1 MKRKFIIFISA
12 FIVAACAIFSG
23 CSCTGNTTLSFSSAF
38 SGGEAPTLA
47 TYTETL
53 KYKAEYHADYLTN
66 AEKADGLDKFFTFD
80 ENNMVGTYR
89 SDFAIATPAELAEID
104 SDIKTHENVSNVYK
118 ITTEFSIKFTI
129 LTLNGEETD
138 FTHTETI
145 STKAFI
151 ASSGASFAPLYA
163 EQTAKYCI
171 ISVADT
177 ANAYIIESESTT
189 LYNENKYTKTLQYC
203 EYPINETAESENA
216 VSKNTEKTV
225 KYDLFSAIDNA
236 EFIFALRGISLEE
249 KSYKTIP
256 VVSLNYD
263 DATPLKITNTAI
275 AEEQM
280 KINYEEDGVLTQ
292 INEKIKY
299 NALEFHVDKTN
310 TAGQSQYINVQAEKA
325 GNLPNLA
332 LPLKLAKPLIAY
344 SSGRVLNMG
353 SLVFTLTD
361 VIINN

>member
-38 SGGEAPTLA
+38 SGGEKPTSA
-47 TYTETL
+47 TYAETL
-53 KYKAEYHADYLTN
+53 QYKVEYSADYLTN
-66 AEKADGLDKFFTFD
+66 AKKADGLDNYATFEFT
-80 ENNMVGTYR
+80 NGVYR
-89 SDFAIATPAELAEID
+89 SDFAIATGAELAEIN
-104 SDIKTHENVSNVYK
+104 SDIKTHENVSDVYK
-118 ITTEFSIKFTI
+118 ITTEFSVNFKIY
-129 LTLNGEETD
+129 TLNGEETN

-151 ASSGASFAPLYA
+151 ASSGASFAPLYT
-163 EQTAKYCI
+163 EQTAKYCL

-177 ANAYIIESESTT
+177 AKAYIIESDSKT
-189 LYNENKYTKTLQYC
+189 LYNENKYTKTVKYC
-203 EYPINETAESENA
+203 EYEITETAESENA

-236 EFIFALRGISLEE
+236 EFIFALRGINLEE
-249 KSYKTIP
+249 KGYKTIP

-275 AEEQM
+275 TEEQM
-280 KINYEEDGVLTQ
+280 EINYVKDGVSTP

-299 NALEFHVDKTN
+299 NALEFHIDKTN
-310 TAGQSQYINVQAEKA
+310 TAGQSQYINVQADKTD
-325 GNLPNLA
+325 NLPNLA
-332 LPLKLAKPLIAY
+332 LPLKLAKPLIVY
-344 SSGRVLNMG
+344 GSGNVLNMG